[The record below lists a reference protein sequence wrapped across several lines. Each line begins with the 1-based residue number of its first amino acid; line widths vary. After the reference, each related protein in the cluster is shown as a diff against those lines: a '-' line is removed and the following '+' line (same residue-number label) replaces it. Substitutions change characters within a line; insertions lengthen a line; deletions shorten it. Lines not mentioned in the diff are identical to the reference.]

1 MSKINFVKGRQVY
14 DSRGFPTVEA
24 EIILEDGSRGFAI
37 VPSGASTG
45 THEAHELRDENIKY
59 LNKSVLKAVENIN
72 NKIFPAVKSISD
84 RKSVV

>member
-24 EIILEDGSRGFAI
+24 EIILEDGSHGFAI

-72 NKIFPAVKSISD
+72 NKISSKLIDLNPEEQ
-84 RKSVV
+84 

>member
-24 EIILEDGSRGFAI
+24 EIILEDGSYGFAI

-59 LNKSVLKAVENIN
+59 
-72 NKIFPAVKSISD
+72 FQP
-84 RKSVV
+84 